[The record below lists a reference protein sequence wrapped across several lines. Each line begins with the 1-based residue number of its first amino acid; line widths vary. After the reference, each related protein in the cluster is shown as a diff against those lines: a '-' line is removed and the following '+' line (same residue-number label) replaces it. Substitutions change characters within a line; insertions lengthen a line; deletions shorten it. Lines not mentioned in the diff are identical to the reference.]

1 VLAVERERRACAD
14 GVYNGRERPQLRVK
28 RASITPNLVAKG
40 IGAPDLVVLDPAREG
55 AGKAVMAALHGHA
68 AIRNFMEAQPT
79 NRVLRHVN
87 GGILIE
93 PLDEQRARAW
103 SQTTVYEDRG
113 TIVVPARVGAPD
125 MVVEYRDRLV
135 RQGDRWLIARRD
147 TTVVFAARG
156 LPPRPPSSA
165 GD

>member
-1 VLAVERERRACAD
+1 
-14 GVYNGRERPQLRVK
+14 
-28 RASITPNLVAKG
+28 
-40 IGAPDLVVLDPAREG
+40 
-55 AGKAVMAALHGHA
+55 M
-68 AIRNFMEAQPT
+68 
-79 NRVLRHVN
+79 RHVN
-87 GGILIE
+87 GANLIE
-93 PLDEQRARAW
+93 LTDGDTATSW
-103 SQTTVYEDRG
+103 SQTTVYDTPQGGEFP
-113 TIVVPARVGAPD
+113 VPLLGPD